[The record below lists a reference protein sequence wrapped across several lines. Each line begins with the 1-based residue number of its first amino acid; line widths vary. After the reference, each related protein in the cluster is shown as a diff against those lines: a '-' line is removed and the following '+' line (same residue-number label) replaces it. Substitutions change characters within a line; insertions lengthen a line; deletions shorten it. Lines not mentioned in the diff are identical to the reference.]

1 MAIITDSIKVTP
13 SGYDSTN
20 YSYASIVSG
29 YPLTNP
35 VGQDSTGESMCRINL
50 KTGSG
55 AESYV
60 FYTFDFSAMPSDAT
74 IKSITG
80 KAKAYISNTSS
91 YRINKREVQLYYG
104 TSTAKGSSSTMS
116 TSTDALTLTCGTWT
130 RAELDNC
137 RLRLYAKR
145 GSWGTST
152 TYYMGL
158 YGADLTVT
166 YEWNGIEYTVTANA
180 TGGSVDPTSV
190 LLSSG
195 KTQKFRLEGVTG
207 QEELT
212 SLTWNGQNVLSQAV
226 RIDTRAAGYEVNTA
240 SGATYGF
247 ALSGNYYVSQNK
259 AEASSA
265 AVARVSFNLP
275 VSATIKFYV
284 INYAEETYDFGILG
298 KLDTTL
304 GTTDS
309 TDSSSLYYWIGNTS
323 EKNISSEQLVQYD
336 NVSAG
341 EHYIDVKY
349 KKDAYTD
356 SYNDTLQ
363 FRIKIEL
370 NEPVDDGTFYYEYTC
385 PGVTWESQLVA
396 VFGPTPGRTTYIYI
410 KENGEWKSYNAIYK
424 KVNGVWEK
432 QSLKTWNTVFSET
445 GKYIKG

>member
-60 FYTFDFSAMPSDAT
+60 FYTFDFSAIPSDAT

-91 YRINKREVQLYYG
+91 YRIKTRQVQLYYG
-104 TSTAKGSSSTMS
+104 TSTAKGSASTMS
-116 TSTDALTLTCGTWT
+116 TSTTALTLTCGTWT

-158 YGADLTVT
+158 YGADLTVE

-195 KTQKFRLEGVTG
+195 KTQKFKLEGVTG
-207 QEELT
+207 KEELI

-226 RIDTRAAGYEVNTA
+226 RIDARAADYEVNTA
-240 SGATYGF
+240 SGAAYGF

-265 AVARVSFNLP
+265 AVARVSFYLP

-309 TDSSSLYYWIGNTS
+309 TDSSSFYYWIGNTS
-323 EKNISSEQLVQYD
+323 EKNINSEQLVQYD
-336 NVSAG
+336 NVAAG

-356 SYNDTLQ
+356 SNNDTLQ
-363 FRIKIEL
+363 FRIEIEL

-385 PGVTWESQLVA
+385 PGITGESQLVA
-396 VFGPTPGRTTYIYI
+396 VFGPTPERTTYIYI
-410 KENGEWKSYNAIYK
+410 KENGQWKSYNAIYK

>member
-1 MAIITDSIKVTP
+1 MAITTDSIKVTP

-35 VGQDSTGESMCRINL
+35 VGQDSTGTSMCRINL

-60 FYTFDFSAMPSDAT
+60 FYTFDFSAIPSDAT

-80 KAKAYISNTSS
+80 KAKAYISNTNSW
-91 YRINKREVQLYYG
+91 RISARQVQLYYG
-104 TSTAKGSSSTMS
+104 TSTAKGSASTMS

-145 GSWGTST
+145 GSWSTSS

-166 YEWNGIEYTVTANA
+166 YEWNATEYTVTATA

-190 LLSSG
+190 SLSTG
-195 KTQKFRLEGVTG
+195 DTQKFRLEGITG

-226 RIDTRAAGYEVNTA
+226 RFDVGTANYEVNTA

-259 AEASSA
+259 AESSSA
-265 AVARVSFNLP
+265 AVARVSFYLP

-284 INYAEETYDFGILG
+284 INYAEATYDFGILG

-309 TDSSSLYYWIGNTS
+309 TDSSSFYYWIGNTS
-323 EKNISSEQLVQYD
+323 EKNINSEQLVQYD
-336 NVSAG
+336 NVAAG

-356 SYNDTLQ
+356 SNNDTLQ
-363 FRIKIEL
+363 FRIEIEL

-385 PGVTWESQLVA
+385 PGITGESQLVA
-396 VFGPTPGRTTYIYI
+396 VFGPTPERTTYIYI
-410 KENGEWKSYNAIYK
+410 KENGQWKSYNAIYK

>member
-60 FYTFDFSAMPSDAT
+60 FYTFDFSAIPSDAT

-91 YRINKREVQLYYG
+91 YRIKTRQVQLYYG
-104 TSTAKGSSSTMS
+104 TSTAKGSASTMS
-116 TSTDALTLTCGTWT
+116 TSTTALTLTCGTWT

-158 YGADLTVT
+158 YGADLTVE

-195 KTQKFRLEGVTG
+195 KTQKFKLEGVTG
-207 QEELT
+207 KEELT

-226 RIDTRAAGYEVNTA
+226 RIDARAADYEVNTA
-240 SGATYGF
+240 SGAAYGF

-265 AVARVSFNLP
+265 AVARVSFYLP

-284 INYAEETYDFGILG
+284 INYAEATYDFGILG

-323 EKNISSEQLVQYD
+323 EKNINSEQLVQYD
-336 NVSAG
+336 NVAAG

-356 SYNDTLQ
+356 SNNDTLQ
-363 FRIKIEL
+363 FRIEIEL

-385 PGVTWESQLVA
+385 PSITGESQLVA
-396 VFGPTPGRTTYIYI
+396 VFGPTPERTTYIYI
-410 KENGEWKSYNAIYK
+410 KENGQWKSYNAIYK

-445 GKYIKG
+445 EKYIKG

>member
-1 MAIITDSIKVTP
+1 MAIETDSIKVTP

-20 YSYASIVSG
+20 YSYASVVSG

-35 VGQDSTGESMCRINL
+35 VGKDSTSTSMCRVNL
-50 KTGSG
+50 KTGIL
-55 AESYV
+55 AESYL
-60 FYTFDFSAMPSDAT
+60 FYTFDFSAIPSNAT
-74 IKSITG
+74 IKSISG
-80 KAKAYISNTSS
+80 KAKAYINQTNSS
-91 YRINKREVQLYYG
+91 RITTRQVQLYYG
-104 TSTAKGSSSTMS
+104 TSTAKGSASTMS
-116 TSTDALTLTCGTWT
+116 TSTTALTLTCGTWT

-137 RLRLYAKR
+137 RLRLYAVR
-145 GSWGTST
+145 GFSSSTT

-166 YEWNGIEYTVTANA
+166 YEWDGVEYMVTATA

-190 LLSSG
+190 SLYSEQ
-195 KTQKFRLEGVTG
+195 TQKFRLEGVTG

-226 RIDTRAAGYEVNTA
+226 RFDVGVADYEVNTA

-259 AEASSA
+259 AKASSA
-265 AVARVSFNLP
+265 AVARVSFDLP

-284 INYAEETYDFGILG
+284 INYAEATYDYGILG
-298 KLDTTL
+298 NVDQTL
-304 GTTDS
+304 GTTYTKDS
-309 TDSSSLYYWIGNTS
+309 TYKWIGNTS
-323 EKNISSEQLVQYD
+323 EKNINSEQLIQYD

-349 KKDAYTD
+349 RKDSSTN
-356 SYNDTLQ
+356 SNNDTLQ
-363 FRIKIEL
+363 FRIEIEL

-385 PGVTWESQLVA
+385 PGVTGESQLVA
-396 VFGPTPGRTTYIYI
+396 VFGPTPERTTYMYI
-410 KENGEWKSYNAIYK
+410 KENGEWKSYNTIYK
-424 KVNGVWEK
+424 KINGVWKK
-432 QSLKTWNTVFSET
+432 QRLSTWSTVFSET

>member
-60 FYTFDFSAMPSDAT
+60 FYTFDFSAIPSDAT

-80 KAKAYISNTSS
+80 KAKAYISNTNSW
-91 YRINKREVQLYYG
+91 RINKREVQLYYG

-207 QEELT
+207 KEELT

-226 RIDTRAAGYEVNTA
+226 RIDARAADYEVNTA
-240 SGATYGF
+240 SGAAYGF

-259 AEASSA
+259 AKASSA

-363 FRIKIEL
+363 FRIEIEL

-385 PGVTWESQLVA
+385 PGVTGESQLVA
-396 VFGPTPGRTTYIYI
+396 VFGPTPERTTYIYI
-410 KENGEWKSYNAIYK
+410 KENGQWKSYNAIYK
-424 KVNGVWEK
+424 KVNGVWKK

>member
-1 MAIITDSIKVTP
+1 MAIMTDSIKVTP

-35 VGQDSTGESMCRINL
+35 VGQDSTGTSMCRINL

-60 FYTFDFSAMPSDAT
+60 FYTFDFSAIPSDAT

-91 YRINKREVQLYYG
+91 WRINARQVQLYYG

-145 GSWGTST
+145 GSWNTST

-226 RIDTRAAGYEVNTA
+226 RIDTRAADYKVNTA
-240 SGATYGF
+240 SGAAYGF
-247 ALSGNYYVSQNK
+247 ALDGNYYVSQNK

-363 FRIKIEL
+363 FRIEIEL

-385 PGVTWESQLVA
+385 PGVTGESQLVA
-396 VFGPTPGRTTYIYI
+396 VFGPTPERTTYIYI
-410 KENGEWKSYNAIYK
+410 KENGQWKSYNAIYK
-424 KVNGVWEK
+424 KVNGIWEK